1 MQIGRCPNCKTRLSL
16 EHIIQDDAGREL
28 TELLFKQ
35 DVPTRAALA
44 SYLGLFRS
52 HSRDLAN
59 DRALKLAQET
69 LALESVQFLVPALQH
84 TVEAIRAKRQQ
95 QDVKPLANHNYLKAV
110 LTTVISNSTLPAA
123 GVSPAYTN
131 APSNRLTADE
141 LLNDNDW

>member
-69 LALESVQFLVPALQH
+69 LALESVQFLVPALQQ
-84 TVEAIRAKRQQ
+84 TVEQMRAKRQQ
-95 QDVKPLANHNYLKAV
+95 QDVKPLTNHNYLKAV
-110 LTTVISNSTLPAA
+110 LKTVMASATLPATA
-123 GVSPAYTN
+123 PANPANGRAT
-131 APSNRLTADE
+131 LDQ
-141 LLNDNDW
+141 LLNDTDW